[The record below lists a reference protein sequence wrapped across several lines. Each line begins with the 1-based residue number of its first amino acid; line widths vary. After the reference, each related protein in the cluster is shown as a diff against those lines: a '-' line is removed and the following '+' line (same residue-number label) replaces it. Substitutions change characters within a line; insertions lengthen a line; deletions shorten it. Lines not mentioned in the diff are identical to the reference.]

1 MFMKKYDF
9 DKVIERKGTDSLKYG
24 ILDDIFG
31 TSDLKPMW
39 VADMDF
45 ETPDF
50 IIEAIKK
57 RLSHPVLGYWKYWKG
72 YYNAISWW
80 TKTRYNWTVEKD
92 WIVFS
97 PGIVPA
103 LGLCVMV
110 YTQKGDN
117 VLVQSPV
124 YHPFYYAIESQERNI
139 VYSPLI
145 NKGDYYDM
153 DFEDLE
159 DKLKKGVKM
168 MFLCNPHN
176 PVARRWDK
184 EVLAKVAF
192 LCKKYSCVLVS
203 DEIHADLTMP
213 SYQHFPTHLCAK
225 TQEEKDNIITLM
237 APSKT
242 FNMAGLTTSE
252 VIISDTELRKKFM
265 HYTHNILHMYN
276 GNVLGAYALEAAY
289 SENGAKWVDELRDY
303 LFDNISSMNEFLNV
317 NYPKIRTFRHEAT
330 YLPWLDFSAYGYSH
344 KELMHKLAFDCKIG
358 LNDGMIFGKEGENK
372 MRINVALPK
381 KLLLESLEGLRY
393 L

>member
-1 MFMKKYDF
+1 MKEYNF

-24 ILDDIFG
+24 ICKEIFG
-31 TSDLKPMW
+31 TDDLKPMW

-50 IIEAIKK
+50 IIDVIKK
-57 RLSHPVLGYWKYWKG
+57 RLSHPILGYWEYWDG
-72 YYNAISWW
+72 YYDSILWW
-80 TKTRYNWTVEKD
+80 TKNRYNWTIEKD
-92 WIVFS
+92 WIIFS

-103 LGLCVMV
+103 LGLCVMI
-110 YTQKGDN
+110 YTEKGDD

-124 YHPFYYAIESQERNI
+124 YHPFYYAIESQGRNI
-139 VYSPLI
+139 INNPLI
-145 NKGDYYDM
+145 EKDDSYEM

-159 DKLKKGVKM
+159 NKLKKGVKLM
-168 MFLCNPHN
+168 LLCNPHN
-176 PVARRWDK
+176 PVGRRWDK
-184 EVLAKVAF
+184 EILAKVAY
-192 LCKKYSCVLVS
+192 LCKKYSCILVS

-213 SYQHFPTHLCAK
+213 SFNHNPTFTSANL
-225 TQEEKDNIITLM
+225 EDEKSNIITLM

-252 VIISDTELRKKFM
+252 VIIPDLKLRKQYIQYM
-265 HYTHNILHMYN
+265 HKILHMYN
-276 GNVLGAYALEAAY
+276 GNILGAYALEAAY
-289 SENGAKWVDELRDY
+289 SEQGANWIDQLRQY
-303 LFDNISSMNEFLNV
+303 IQVNISSMNDVLHIK
-317 NYPKIRTFRHEAT
+317 YPKIKTYKHEAT

-344 KELMHKLAFDCKIG
+344 KELTHRLAFDCKIG

-381 KLLLESLEGLRY
+381 SELLKTLDRLDY